1 MSKSSDA
8 RWQLTELH
16 EPDHAYRRLIGELDA
31 LMQSLYPPEANQLT
45 APEAM
50 FGEGCRVYGCYQGDI
65 LCGTVGIV
73 FAEDYIEVKRLYVA
87 PAARGQGLSRRLMGE
102 LIGVAAACGY
112 SQIKL
117 ETGARQPEALGLY
130 RKLGFQ
136 PCTAFGNHA
145 DHPASLF
152 LCLSL

>member
-1 MSKSSDA
+1 MPKSSDA
-8 RWQLTELH
+8 RWQLRELH

-31 LMQSLYPPEANQLT
+31 LMQNLYPPEANQLI

-50 FGEGCRVYGCYQGDI
+50 FGEGRRVFACYHGER
-65 LCGTVGIV
+65 LFGTVGIV
-73 FAEDYIEVKRLYVA
+73 FADDYVELKRLYVA
-87 PAARGQGLSRRLMGE
+87 PAARGQGLSRRLMDKVFA
-102 LIGVAAACGY
+102 LATACGY

-130 RKLGFQ
+130 RNLGFVS
-136 PCTAFGNHA
+136 CEAFGEHP